1 MKCNEVFRSGPL
13 FVGHKGGGAYL
24 GECQKEALKDFTV
37 CFDHVNKEA
46 LWMMV
51 QHKDHEIKK
60 LKGPRSPYL
69 DHPRTTNE
77 KK

>member
-1 MKCNEVFRSGPL
+1 MKCNEIYRSGPL

-24 GECQKEALKDFTV
+24 GECYKEALEGFTV

-51 QHKDHEIKK
+51 QHERAEAKKK
-60 LKGPRSPYL
+60 LGPRSPYL
-69 DHPRTTNE
+69 NNPRGT
-77 KK
+77 